1 MKKNNISATDIASE
15 YILKMIKD
23 MNFDDAIRLPSE
35 RELANLIKV
44 SRVSVRS
51 ALDELRIE
59 GIVEIK
65 PNAGIFVKK
74 KKIVMDLSD
83 LRSFKDEMSF
93 QKLEYRSR
101 VVSQKVIEANKTLTQ
116 KFSVKLGHK
125 IFELI
130 RIRFVNN
137 IPLLYQIV
145 YLDYERFLEIDKID
159 FSTNS
164 QYSIMKDIY
173 NTSIVSGKER
183 IGLVYTTKIE
193 SELLEV
199 DHNTPAFY
207 FSSSNYDEEGILTEY
222 DKKIVRYDMISYKIE
237 KKVGTRCE

>member
-1 MKKNNISATDIASE
+1 MKKNNISASDIALE

-23 MNFDDAIRLPSE
+23 INYDDTIRLPSE
-35 RELANLIKV
+35 RELANLINV

-51 ALDELRIE
+51 ALEELRLE
-59 GIVEIK
+59 GIIEIK
-65 PNAGIFVKK
+65 PNSGIFVKK
-74 KKIVMDLSD
+74 KKIVIDLTE
-83 LRSFKDEMSF
+83 LRSFKDEMKC

-101 VVSQKVIEANKTLTQ
+101 VVSQKLIEANKTLTQ

-137 IPLLYQIV
+137 QPLLYQIV
-145 YLDYERFLEIDKID
+145 YLDYERFPGIDKID

-164 QYSIMKDIY
+164 QYSVMKDRY
-173 NTSIVSGKER
+173 NITIVGGKER
-183 IGLVYTTKIE
+183 IGLTYTSKIE

-199 DHNTPAFY
+199 SQNSPAFY
-207 FSSSNYDEEGILTEY
+207 LSYDTYDEEGILTEY
-222 DKKIVRYDMISYKIE
+222 AKQIVRYDMISYKKE
-237 KKVGTRCE
+237 KKVGTIRE